1 VSARELPS
9 AEVLI
14 PHHDR
19 AESLRQTLDALRR
32 QTHPTPVRVVDNNS
46 SDGTREM
53 LEGEFPDVACTP
65 LDSNLGF
72 GAALNR
78 GVEECDAAVLI
89 FLNNDA
95 VPDERF
101 CEELL
106 AAQAASGAEMIAACL
121 GRPDGLIE
129 SLGIEVDRSLI
140 AYDVA
145 FGEEREGAVKRHPDP
160 PLSPSGGAAAFAREA
175 LVAAGGFD
183 EGFFAYLEDVDLGIR
198 MRMLG
203 MRCVIAPGAI
213 AWHEHSGTLRPRS
226 EAKNRLLG
234 SGRGRLARKYAANLT
249 PTARARGIV
258 IDAAVYAG
266 KALID
271 RNLGA
276 VRGRLEAAH
285 LTPRGPVDPRFGRVP
300 LVDRGIVAALRLRL
314 GRRTPY
320 APTAASSA
328 AR

>member
-1 VSARELPS
+1 MSAAGLPS

-14 PHHDR
+14 PHHNR
-19 AESLRQTLDALRR
+19 ADSLRHTLNALRS
-32 QTHPTPVRVVDNNS
+32 QTHQVPVRVIDNDS

-53 LEGEFPDVACTP
+53 LSSEFPEVACTA
-65 LDSNLGF
+65 LGSNLGF

-78 GVEECDAAVLI
+78 GIEQSDAEVLV

-95 VPDERF
+95 VSDERF

-106 AAQAASGAEMIAACL
+106 AAHAASGAEMVAACL

-145 FGEEREGAVKRHPDP
+145 FGEEWDGAVERHPDP
-160 PLSPSGGAAAFAREA
+160 PLAPSGGAAGFVRDAF
-175 LVAAGGFD
+175 VAAGGFD

-203 MRCVIAPGAI
+203 MRCVLAPRAI
-213 AWHEHSGTLRPRS
+213 AWHEHSGTLGPGS

-234 SGRGRLARKYAANLT
+234 SGRGRIARKYGANLAV
-249 PTARARGIV
+249 PARVRGLV

-276 VRGRLEAAH
+276 ARGRLNATRTA
-285 LTPRGPVDPRFGRVP
+285 PRGPADARFARVP
-300 LVDRGIVAALRLRL
+300 LVDRGIVESLRLRL
-314 GRRTPY
+314 GRRGF
-320 APTAASSA
+320 
-328 AR
+328 

>member
-1 VSARELPS
+1 MSAAGPPS
-9 AEVLI
+9 ADVLI
-14 PHHDR
+14 PHHNR
-19 AESLRQTLDALRR
+19 AESLRRTLRALQR
-32 QTHPTPVRVVDNNS
+32 QTHPTRVRVVDNGS

-53 LEGEFPDVACTP
+53 LRTEFPEVACTP
-65 LDSNLGF
+65 LESNHGF

-78 GVEECDAAVLI
+78 GVDHSDAAVLV

-106 AAQAASGAEMIAACL
+106 AAQEETGAEMVAARL

-129 SLGIEVDRSLI
+129 SLGVEVDRSLI

-145 FGEEREGAVKRHPDP
+145 YGEEWEGVVERHPDA
-160 PLSPSGGAAAFAREA
+160 PLAPSGGAAAFVRDAFS
-175 LVAAGGFD
+175 AAGGFD

-203 MRCVIAPGAI
+203 MRCVVAPRAI
-213 AWHEHSGTLRPRS
+213 AWHEHSATLGPRS

-234 SGRGRLARKYAANLT
+234 SGRSRLARKYGANLT
-249 PTARARGIV
+249 VSARARGLL
-258 IDAAVYAG
+258 IDAVVCAG
-266 KALID
+266 KALVD

-276 VRGRLEAAH
+276 VRGWSAAARA
-285 LTPRGPVDPRFGRVP
+285 TPKGPADPRFARVP
-300 LVDRGIVAALRLRL
+300 LVDRGTVASLRLRL
-314 GRRTPY
+314 GRRGF
-320 APTAASSA
+320 
-328 AR
+328 

>member
-1 VSARELPS
+1 MRTAELPS

-14 PHHDR
+14 PHHNR
-19 AESLRQTLDALRR
+19 VASLRRTLAALRR
-32 QTHPTPVRVVDNNS
+32 QTHAVPVRVIDNGS

-53 LEGEFPDVACTP
+53 LEGEFPEMACTP
-65 LDSNLGF
+65 LDGNLGF

-78 GVEECDAAVLI
+78 GAERCDATVLV

-95 VPDERF
+95 VPEERF

-106 AAQAASGAEMIAACL
+106 ATQAASGAEMVAACL

-129 SLGIEVDRSLI
+129 SLGVEVDRSLI
-140 AYDVA
+140 AYDLA
-145 FGEEREGAVKRHPDP
+145 FGEPWEGVLERHPDP
-160 PLSPSGGAAAFAREA
+160 PLAPSGGAAAFAREA
-175 LVAAGGFD
+175 FTAAGGFD

-203 MRCVIAPGAI
+203 MRCVLALGAV
-213 AWHEHSGTLRPRS
+213 AWHEHSGTLGPGS

-234 SGRGRLARKYAANLT
+234 SGRGRLVRKYGANLRLA
-249 PTARARGIV
+249 ARARGHA

-266 KALID
+266 KALLD

-276 VRGRLEAAH
+276 ARGSLESFRVA
-285 LTPRGPVDPRFGRVP
+285 PRGPADPRFARVP
-300 LVDRGIVAALRLRL
+300 VVRRGIVESLRLRL
-314 GRRTPY
+314 RR
-320 APTAASSA
+320 
-328 AR
+328 RGL

>member
-1 VSARELPS
+1 VSGSVLPS
-9 AEVLI
+9 AEVLV
-14 PHHDR
+14 PHHNR
-19 AESLRQTLDALRR
+19 AESLRHTLDALRR
-32 QTHPTPVRVVDNNS
+32 QTHPTPVRVVDNDS
-46 SDGTREM
+46 SDGTRQM
-53 LEGEFPDVACTP
+53 LEREFPEVACTP

-78 GVEECDAAVLI
+78 GVEASDAEVLI

-106 AAQAASGAEMIAACL
+106 ATQAASGAEMVAACL

-145 FGEEREGAVKRHPDP
+145 FGEERGGAFENHPDP
-160 PLSPSGGAAAFAREA
+160 PLAPSGGAAGFVREA
-175 LVAAGGFD
+175 FLAAGGFD

-203 MRCVIAPGAI
+203 MRCVLAPGAV
-213 AWHEHSGTLRPRS
+213 AWHEHSGTLGPGS
-226 EAKNRLLG
+226 EAKNRLLA
-234 SGRGRLARKYAANLT
+234 SGRGRMARKYAANLT
-249 PTARARGIV
+249 PTGRARGVV
-258 IDAAVYAG
+258 IDAAVCAG

-276 VRGRLEAAH
+276 VRGRLEAAR

-300 LVDRGIVAALRLRL
+300 LADRGIVAALRLRL
-314 GRRTPY
+314 GRRGI
-320 APTAASSA
+320 
-328 AR
+328 

>member
-1 VSARELPS
+1 MSAHGLPA

-14 PHHDR
+14 PHHNR
-19 AESLRQTLDALRR
+19 ADSLRRTLRALKR
-32 QTHPTPVRVVDNNS
+32 QTHPTPVRVVDNAS
-46 SDGTREM
+46 SDETREM
-53 LEGEFPDVACTP
+53 LSTDFPEVACTP

-78 GVEECDAAVLI
+78 GAEHTDATVLV

-106 AAQAASGAEMIAACL
+106 AVQADSGAEMVAARL
-121 GRPDGLIE
+121 GRPGGLIE
-129 SLGIEVDRSLI
+129 SLGVEVDRSLI

-145 FGEEREGAVKRHPDP
+145 YGEEWEGAVERHPDP
-160 PLSPSGGAAAFAREA
+160 PLAPSGGAAAVVRDAFM
-175 LVAAGGFD
+175 AAGGFD

-203 MRCVIAPGAI
+203 MRCVLAPRAVV
-213 AWHEHSGTLRPRS
+213 WHEHSATLGPGS

-234 SGRGRLARKYAANLT
+234 SGRSRLARKYGANLT
-249 PTARARGIV
+249 ASARARGLV

-266 KALID
+266 KALVD

-276 VRGRLEAAH
+276 LRGWGASARA
-285 LTPRGPVDPRFGRVP
+285 TPRGPADPRFARVP
-300 LVDRGIVAALRLRL
+300 LVERGIVASLRLRL
-314 GRRTPY
+314 ERRGF
-320 APTAASSA
+320 
-328 AR
+328 

>member
-1 VSARELPS
+1 VSAGGLPS

-14 PHHDR
+14 PHHNR
-19 AESLRQTLDALRR
+19 AESLRHTLNALRS
-32 QTHPTPVRVVDNNS
+32 QTHPVPVRVIDNDS

-53 LEGEFPDVACTP
+53 LSSEFPGVACME

-78 GVEECDAAVLI
+78 GVEQSDAEVLV

-106 AAQAASGAEMIAACL
+106 AVHAASGAEMVAACL

-145 FGEEREGAVKRHPDP
+145 FGEKWDGAVERHPDP
-160 PLSPSGGAAAFAREA
+160 PLAPSGGAAGFVREA
-175 LVAAGGFD
+175 FLAAGGFD

-203 MRCVIAPGAI
+203 MRCVLAPGAI
-213 AWHEHSGTLRPRS
+213 AWHEHSGTLGPGS
-226 EAKNRLLG
+226 DAKNRLLG
-234 SGRGRLARKYAANLT
+234 SGRGRMARKYGANLT
-249 PTARARGIV
+249 VSARVRGLV

-276 VRGRLEAAH
+276 ARGRLKATRTA
-285 LTPRGPVDPRFGRVP
+285 PRGPADTRFVRLP
-300 LVDRGIVAALRLRL
+300 LVDRGIVESLRLRL
-314 GRRTPY
+314 GRRGF
-320 APTAASSA
+320 
-328 AR
+328 

>member
-1 VSARELPS
+1 MSARELPS

-14 PHHDR
+14 PHHNR
-19 AESLRQTLDALRR
+19 AESLRHTLEALRR
-32 QTHPTPVRVVDNNS
+32 QTHPTPVRVVDNDS
-46 SDGTREM
+46 SDETREM
-53 LEGEFPDVACTP
+53 LRREFADVTCMA

-78 GVEECDAAVLI
+78 GVAESDADLVI

-106 AAQAASGAEMIAACL
+106 AAQAASGAEMVAACL
-121 GRPDGLIE
+121 GRPDGRIE
-129 SLGIEVDRSLI
+129 SLGVEVDRSLI

-145 FGEEREGAVKRHPDP
+145 FGEEWDGAAQRHRDP
-160 PLSPSGGAAAFAREA
+160 PLAPSGGAAGFVREA
-175 LVAAGGFD
+175 FLAAGGFD

-203 MRCVIAPGAI
+203 MRCVLAPGAI
-213 AWHEHSGTLRPRS
+213 AWHEHSGTLGPGS

-234 SGRGRLARKYAANLT
+234 SGRGRMARKYGRNLSLV
-249 PTARARGIV
+249 AMARGV
-258 IDAAVYAG
+258 AIDAAVYAG
-266 KALID
+266 KAVID

-276 VRGRLEAAH
+276 VHGRLEARRM
-285 LTPRGPVDPRFGRVP
+285 TPRGPADPRFDRVP
-300 LVDRGIVAALRLRL
+300 IVDRGIIASLRRRL
-314 GRRTPY
+314 ARRGI
-320 APTAASSA
+320 
-328 AR
+328 

>member
-1 VSARELPS
+1 VSSPALPS
-9 AEVLI
+9 GEVLI
-14 PHHDR
+14 PHHNR
-19 AESLRQTLDALRR
+19 AESLRHTLDALRR
-32 QTHPTPVRVVDNNS
+32 QTHPTPVRVVDNDS
-46 SDGTREM
+46 SDGTRHV
-53 LEGEFPDVACTP
+53 LEREFPEVACTP

-78 GVEECDAAVLI
+78 GVEASDAEVLI

-106 AAQAASGAEMIAACL
+106 ATQAASGAEMVAACL

-145 FGEEREGAVKRHPDP
+145 FGEERGGAFENHPDP
-160 PLSPSGGAAAFAREA
+160 PLAPSGGAAAFVREA
-175 LVAAGGFD
+175 FLAAGGFD

-203 MRCVIAPGAI
+203 MRCVLATGAV
-213 AWHEHSGTLRPRS
+213 AWHEHSGTLGSGS
-226 EAKNRLLG
+226 EPKNRLLG
-234 SGRGRLARKYAANLT
+234 SGRGRMARKYAANLT
-249 PTARARGIV
+249 PTARARGV
-258 IDAAVYAG
+258 LIDAVVYAG

-276 VRGRLEAAH
+276 VRGRVEAAR
-285 LTPRGPVDPRFGRVP
+285 LAPRGPVDPRFDRVP
-300 LVDRGIVAALRLRL
+300 LADRGIVAALRLRL
-314 GRRTPY
+314 GRRGI
-320 APTAASSA
+320 
-328 AR
+328 

>member
-1 VSARELPS
+1 MSVAELPS

-14 PHHDR
+14 PHHNR
-19 AESLRQTLDALRR
+19 AESLRHTLNALRR
-32 QTHPTPVRVVDNNS
+32 QTHPTPVRVIDNDS

-53 LEGEFPDVACTP
+53 LESEFPEVGCMP
-65 LDSNLGF
+65 LDVNLGF

-78 GVEECDAAVLI
+78 GVEAGDAAVLV
-89 FLNNDA
+89 FVNNDA

-106 AAQAASGAEMIAACL
+106 GAQAASGAEMVAACL

-129 SLGIEVDRSLI
+129 SLGVEVDRSLI

-145 FGEEREGAVKRHPDP
+145 FGEAWDGATERHPDP
-160 PLSPSGGAAAFAREA
+160 PLAPSGGAAAFTREA
-175 LVAAGGFD
+175 FVAAGGFD
-183 EGFFAYLEDVDLGIR
+183 EGFFAYLEDIDLGIR

-203 MRCVIAPGAI
+203 MRCALAPRAI
-213 AWHEHSGTLRPRS
+213 AWHEHSGTLGPGS

-234 SGRGRLARKYAANLT
+234 SGRARLARKYGANLSLS
-249 PTARARGIV
+249 ARARGHA
-258 IDAAVYAG
+258 IDAAVFAG

-276 VRGRLEAAH
+276 VRGRLDSSRTA
-285 LTPRGPVDPRFGRVP
+285 PRSPADPRFARVP
-300 LVDRGIVAALRLRL
+300 LVQRGIVDALRLRL
-314 GRRTPY
+314 SRRGL
-320 APTAASSA
+320 
-328 AR
+328 

>member
-1 VSARELPS
+1 VSSEGLPS

-14 PHHDR
+14 PHYNR
-19 AESLRQTLDALRR
+19 ADSLRRTLRALQE
-32 QTHPTPVRVVDNNS
+32 QTHRTPARVIDNGS
-46 SDGTREM
+46 TDGTREM
-53 LEGEFPDVACTP
+53 LGTEFTEVGCTP

-78 GVEECDAAVLI
+78 GVERSDAAVVI

-106 AAQAASGAEMIAACL
+106 AKQADSGAEMVAGCL
-121 GRPDGLIE
+121 GRPDGRIE
-129 SLGIEVDRSLI
+129 SLGVEVDRSLI

-145 FGEEREGAVKRHPDP
+145 HGEDWEGAVERHPSP
-160 PLSPSGGAAAFAREA
+160 PLAPSGGAAAFVRDAF
-175 LVAAGGFD
+175 LAAGGFD

-203 MRCVIAPGAI
+203 MRCALAPAAI
-213 AWHEHSGTLRPRS
+213 ALHEHSGTLGRGS

-234 SGRGRLARKYAANLT
+234 SGRGRMARKYGANLT
-249 PTARARGIV
+249 VSSRARGLV

-276 VRGRLEAAH
+276 VRGRFAASRA
-285 LTPRGPVDPRFGRVP
+285 TPTGPADPRFARVP
-300 LVDRGIVAALRLRL
+300 VVERGIIASLRLRL
-314 GRRTPY
+314 GRRGF
-320 APTAASSA
+320 
-328 AR
+328 